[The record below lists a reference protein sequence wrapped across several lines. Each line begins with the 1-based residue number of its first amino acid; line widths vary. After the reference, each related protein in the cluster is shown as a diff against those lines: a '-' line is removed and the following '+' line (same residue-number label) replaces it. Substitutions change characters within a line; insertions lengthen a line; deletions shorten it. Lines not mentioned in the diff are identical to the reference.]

1 MEMHNTA
8 ISEQMY
14 EMLTAHLADIETEK
28 EEIIRSFYADDAAAG
43 MDIESFFREYTF
55 TVGSYLKNVR
65 IRKGDTG
72 SCPMAIIGST
82 VEVRDTAD
90 MDTCRYHIV
99 LPLKRKSGDY
109 MNQASCLSP
118 MGRALLLKTPGSRV
132 SIKTPAG
139 ELSYEV
145 LGISI
150 PGPVQNNPGPICK
163 SAANIAL

>member
-1 MEMHNTA
+1 MHNTA

-14 EMLTAHLADIETEK
+14 EILTAHLAEIETEK

-43 MDIESFFREYTF
+43 MDIESFFREYTS
-55 TVGSYLKNVR
+55 VIGSYLKKAK
-65 IRKGDTG
+65 IRKDGLD

-82 VEVRDTAD
+82 VEVKDIED
-90 MDTCRYHIV
+90 MDTCSYHIV
-99 LPLKRKSGDY
+99 LPLKRKNGGD

-132 SIKTPAG
+132 PVKTPAG
-139 ELSYEV
+139 ELNYEI

-150 PGPVQNNPGPICK
+150 PGTVQNNPNPVYK
-163 SAANIAL
+163 SAANIAF